1 MKEPEEARHTM
12 RFSAVCLISVL
23 AVMAEPC
30 RAQVSETCMKSFVG
44 PTAAIAVET
53 LEKAKKETE
62 PSMKERGIQDARAFF
77 SQRLNDTTTIWACAG
92 GLDKKFAGILERRRI
107 DKQVGAASGAAGST
121 SLVSGGSVPALIG
134 LAVEYGGLIQA
145 FDGTTVTFRTTPAK
159 LIAALANAYGPN
171 TPLPNDNTLALLQ
184 RVSLSVSFDTSR
196 TDQAATTSG
205 STLRADYEQLSH
217 AGARII
223 LIHDR
228 DPLAPKNWRKIR
240 DLSTSASA
248 RYVANQGRDLMSP
261 LTALPAFDAALDRA
275 MEAFDKHKGD
285 PDKAVL
291 TGAFTA
297 YLEEIQKLTTTI
309 PNWEQRLEAYGA
321 ARLALD
327 AMNRELYKEISKA
340 PSLTLEYDFNR
351 PPVVSVAASS
361 PTTPAAAVT
370 APDLSSVRLVYVASL
385 MESEYTVT
393 ASANFFNRT
402 RPGMDGSFRDFQVA
416 AKWDV
421 AVGRLPVFIARGVLT
436 FSGLYEHLH
445 QKPMGIDLL
454 INDRK
459 VNQPGDIAVFQAK
472 YSIPVGDSG
481 VSIPISFTASNRT
494 ELIKERNTRGN
505 IGITF
510 DLDKLLTPR

>member
-1 MKEPEEARHTM
+1 LKD
-12 RFSAVCLISVL
+12 
-23 AVMAEPC
+23 
-30 RAQVSETCMKSFVG
+30 
-44 PTAAIAVET
+44 
-53 LEKAKKETE
+53 
-62 PSMKERGIQDARAFF
+62 RGVRDARAFF

-107 DKQVGAASGAAGST
+107 DKQVGASSGAAGST
-121 SLVSGGSVPALIG
+121 SLVPGGSVPALIG
-134 LAVEYGGLIQA
+134 IAVEYGGLTQA

-159 LIAALANAYGPN
+159 LIAALANAYGPDA
-171 TPLPNDNTLALLQ
+171 PVPNDNTLAVLQ

-196 TDQAATTSG
+196 TDQAGAASG
-205 STLRADYEQLSH
+205 STLRANYQQLSH

-228 DPLAPKNWRKIR
+228 DPLAPKNWRRIR
-240 DLSTSASA
+240 DLSTSAAA
-248 RYVANQGRDLMSP
+248 RSVANQGRDLMSP

-275 MEAFDKHKGD
+275 MEVFDKHRDD
-285 PDKAVL
+285 PDKSVL
-291 TGAFTA
+291 AGAFTA
-297 YLEEIQKLTTTI
+297 YLEEIRNLTATI
-309 PNWEQRLEAYGA
+309 PNWEQRLEAYGS

-327 AMNRELYKEISKA
+327 AMNKELYREISKA

-351 PPVVSVAASS
+351 PPVVSAAAANT
-361 PTTPAAAVT
+361 PTPGPAVT
-370 APDLSSVRLVYVASL
+370 APDLSSVRLIYVASL

-393 ASANFFNRT
+393 ASANFFNQT
-402 RPGMDGSFRDFQVA
+402 LPGMDGSFRDFQVA

-421 AVGRLPVFIARGVLT
+421 AVGRLPAFIAKGVLT

-454 INDRK
+454 INDQM
-459 VNQPGDIAVFQAK
+459 VNQPGNIAVFQAK

-494 ELIKERNTRGN
+494 ELIKEKDTRGN
-505 IGITF
+505 VGITL